1 MHGLE
6 SCTNEL
12 LLQRMRAGEE
22 EAFAALYRRLHGVV
36 YRFARQ
42 MSGSAEW
49 AEDVTQEVFLILLR
63 KADLYDPQRGA
74 LSTYLIQITRNE
86 ILRRLNRERLHEALI
101 AEPEDEQGE
110 AETGLIERVNPLGQ
124 LLRSREIETVR
135 QAVLALPLHYRE
147 VVVLCD
153 LEELPYSETATLLG
167 CAVGT
172 VRSRLHRARAL
183 LRERL
188 REPETAAPTTL
199 RVSPASCL
207 G

>member
-1 MHGLE
+1 MHGFE
-6 SCTNEL
+6 TCTDEI

-22 EAFAALYRRLHGVV
+22 EAFAALYQRLHGVV

-63 KADLYDPQRGA
+63 KADLFDPRRGA

-86 ILRRLNRERLHEALI
+86 MLRRLGRERLHESLL
-101 AEPEDEQGE
+101 AEPEDEQAE
-110 AETGLIERVNPLGQ
+110 AEAGLIERGNPLGH
-124 LLRSREIETVR
+124 LLRSREIEFVR

-153 LEELPYSETATLLG
+153 LEELNYAETAALLG

-183 LRERL
+183 LRDRL
-188 REPETAAPTTL
+188 REQEATA
-199 RVSPASCL
+199 PAAMQMRQANCL